1 MGRFSTSLLGETKV
15 LLLATDGS
23 HFSDGAVQEAIFFG
37 QACSAKVIVLH
48 VIKIDA
54 ESLKSADSAV
64 RSRRLELAPYFDHL
78 RKMAKDS
85 GVEYEIVVIGASNPE
100 KAIIE
105 QAQLRQANVI
115 LMGRHGKTGRLSL
128 LIGRMTAKVLDLGFP
143 RVLVV
148 PKDFIISGA
157 PRILVATDD
166 STGGQKAVE
175 EAISLVQKN
184 CTLQQLTVISVA
196 KRQQDIPEAQKIIDA
211 TCLRIRQIGTQ
222 IACEPLIQTGDP
234 AKLIVQAARERQID
248 LIVIGGRGKRGM
260 TRKLLGQVTENVTGG
275 APCAVLVVNV

>member
-37 QACSAKVIVLH
+37 QSCGAKVIVLH
-48 VIKIDA
+48 VIKTDA
-54 ESLKSADSAV
+54 ESLKSAESTV
-64 RSRRLELAPYFDHL
+64 RRRRLELAPYFDGF

-85 GVEYEIVVIGASNPE
+85 GVEYEIVVIGASNLE

-128 LIGRMTAKVLDLGFP
+128 LIGRMTAKVIDLGFP

-166 STGGQKAVE
+166 SAGGQKAVE
-175 EAISLVQKN
+175 EALSLVQKN
-184 CTLQQLTVISVA
+184 CTLQHLTVVSVA
-196 KRQQDIPEAQKIIDA
+196 RRESDISAAQQIVET
-211 TCLRIRQIGTQ
+211 TCLRVSQVGTQ
-222 IACEPLIQTGDP
+222 IVCEPLIETGDP
-234 AKLIVQAARERQID
+234 AEIIVRAARERQID
-248 LIVIGGRGKRGM
+248 MIVIGGQGKRGIK
-260 TRKLLGQVTENVTGG
+260 RKLLGQVTENVTGG